1 MADRSKINR
10 TTASDFGNIRD
21 ADDDD
26 DNEFFVNDDNF
37 DDEECEANDP
47 PDDHDGL
54 QQPIDHTSNP
64 SQAPSTVGRTCSNSS
79 FRRVPMSN
87 LSKITEAPDELSY
100 SFKHGENALQV
111 INEDHE
117 RLGHENY
124 LRLPSG
130 SFHTSQYSIKNSW
143 EESALRCQ
151 NAIIRSELDLS
162 SIQIPTKANNSINLD
177 NLKNSPR
184 QNSIHQI
191 PKDSTKNSTIFN
203 CIPQQQQRPPLSP
216 SRFLN
221 KSINNVKPFISGTR
235 YTVYFGFKRLDGL
248 DSEEFLRIH
257 NIHYG
262 RERLSIRCWIKNN
275 SKSDNCFKL
284 VSPAENVSS
293 ILEWDAYQ
301 KIIISFTPTSA
312 EHYANYL
319 FIHCQSRHES
329 RKYKF
334 CVHGYGGR
342 SIITPC
348 IEDRINNLLLSAN
361 GRYQLLVNSTNSFN
375 FILQNQ
381 GNRAAF
387 ASIFIYGRGGELIPN
402 HEAMV
407 STRNVILNKKGYDDS
422 RRSIS
427 VRCLTDRRSFQS
439 QNKSAHRPSTLSSV
453 ISALGMSTSRDE
465 SALQIVIFWGE
476 ERQRQRLKHFEK
488 KLGGQLLTFGQNFT
502 KFMNFTGESEDW
514 AKENLE
520 HYISEEEFYYFDAN
534 VKLIFID
541 VHEKKSFDRASSV
554 NISGGVIQPLQR
566 QQLRAG
572 SSLSVA
578 SSGESTGRSRQQ
590 QLCTIVER
598 DPDNTLVGVGSVHD
612 STDDTLTLI

>member
-21 ADDDD
+21 AEDDD
-26 DNEFFVNDDNF
+26 DNEFFANDDNF
-37 DDEECEANDP
+37 DDEECEVNDAP
-47 PDDHDGL
+47 EDHAGL
-54 QQPIDHTSNP
+54 QQPIDHTSGS
-64 SQAPSTVGRTCSNSS
+64 SQATSTVGRTCSNSS

-177 NLKNSPR
+177 NLKNSPK
-184 QNSIHQI
+184 QTSIHQI
-191 PKDSTKNSTIFN
+191 PKDSTKNSTTFN
-203 CIPQQQQRPPLSP
+203 SIPQQQQRPLLSP

-221 KSINNVKPFISGTR
+221 KSINNAKPFISGTR

-262 RERLSIRCWIKNN
+262 RERLIISCWIKNS

-284 VSPAENVSS
+284 VSPAEKVSS

-407 STRNVILNKKGYDDS
+407 STRNVIINKKGQDDS

-439 QNKSAHRPSTLSSV
+439 QNKSAHRPSTLSLV

-520 HYISEEEFYYFDAN
+520 HYVSEEEFYYFDAN

-541 VHEKKSFDRASSV
+541 VHEKRSFDRASSV

>member
-191 PKDSTKNSTIFN
+191 PKDSTKNSTILIVFHN
-203 CIPQQQQRPPLSP
+203 N
-216 SRFLN
+216 N
-221 KSINNVKPFISGTR
+221 KDPHFH
-235 YTVYFGFKRLDGL
+235 L
-248 DSEEFLRIH
+248 H
-257 NIHYG
+257 
-262 RERLSIRCWIKNN
+262 
-275 SKSDNCFKL
+275 L

-407 STRNVILNKKGYDDS
+407 STRNVILNKKGQDDS